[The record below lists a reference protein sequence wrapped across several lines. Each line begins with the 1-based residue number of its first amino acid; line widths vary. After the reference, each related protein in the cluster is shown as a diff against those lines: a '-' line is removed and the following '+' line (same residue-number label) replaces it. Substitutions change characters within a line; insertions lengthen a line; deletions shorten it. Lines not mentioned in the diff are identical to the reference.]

1 MPLRL
6 SFLAAAVL
14 LVLPSTMPAQTWNTP
29 EVRAVVDRAIT
40 RRSTVQA
47 DSGLRTFPARAHG
60 FVFFLGQMG
69 EGVPEPPRLIKSDQL
84 ALEVYWQ
91 SPGRSK
97 QIIIGRRD
105 RRDLPT
111 DIQYH
116 RDHLGIAQNNFGDQ
130 IRIGDGDE
138 VRDVV
143 HPLSP
148 GGP

>member
-1 MPLRL
+1 
-6 SFLAAAVL
+6 
-14 LVLPSTMPAQTWNTP
+14 MPAQTWNTP

-47 DSGLRTFPARAHG
+47 DSGLRTFRARAHG

-69 EGVPEPPRLIKSDQL
+69 EGFPEPPRLIKSDQL

-116 RDHLGIAQNNFGDQ
+116 HLTSKAQAFMVWSREN
-130 IRIGDGDE
+130 E
-138 VRDVV
+138 C
-143 HPLSP
+143 LSWDDTVEYLAVMSEALLDP
-148 GGP
+148 VAERGVEIL